1 MNQHKQKSGA
11 QALWL
16 SALTAE
22 AGRCILTSG
31 GVSARGL
38 ILQGLPVALGISLA
52 AALLQTAEQEND
64 VFSGRT
70 FRDRVVCGGFVLW
83 FAAELW
89 ETICQAQ
96 ELCWEQFSSMAVLG
110 ILPLL
115 VWAGWKLEER
125 VFFRA
130 AGILWWAAALFR
142 VCFLVHLLRRLLGLV
157 WNGRRQEV
165 QG

>member
-22 AGRCILTSG
+22 AGRCILTGG

-70 FRDRVVCGGFVLW
+70 FRDRVVCGGFALW

-89 ETICQAQ
+89 ETVRQAQ

-115 VWAGWKLEER
+115 VWAGLKLEER

>member
-22 AGRCILTSG
+22 AGRCILTGG

-38 ILQGLPVALGISLA
+38 ILQGLPVALGISL
-52 AALLQTAEQEND
+52 
-64 VFSGRT
+64 
-70 FRDRVVCGGFVLW
+70 
-83 FAAELW
+83 
-89 ETICQAQ
+89 
-96 ELCWEQFSSMAVLG
+96 
-110 ILPLL
+110 
-115 VWAGWKLEER
+115 
-125 VFFRA
+125 
-130 AGILWWAAALFR
+130 AAALFR